1 MSARFL
7 CTLGVL
13 LTMNCLLGLGHV
25 AWAQEEGA
33 VAPDAAELEEYEDDT
48 TDLDGLL
55 DLDVDQLSQV
65 NVAPSTQLTEEVSTV
80 SRQASTVGK
89 SPAAVFVITQE
100 MIHRSGARNIPDVLR
115 MAPGVEVA
123 RIDANKWAI
132 TIRGFNG
139 LYGSKLLV
147 QIDGRILYSQFFSGV
162 IWSDQDVV
170 LEDVERIEI
179 IRGPGGTIWNA
190 NAVNGVINIITK
202 RPQDTQG
209 VLAVGGTGTE
219 ERGFSTLRYG
229 GKIGND
235 FHWRAYGKQFERDGG
250 YVPNTDEWD
259 DWRQARTG
267 FRTEWTPT
275 REDIITFQGDAYVG
289 TAGER
294 HLAAIPTAPFSEVLT
309 FDNHDSGENAIVRWT
324 AHHRRRHGLVI
335 ADLLRPLRSRISACR
350 YAAKDV
356 RSRLPVSLSCRGAT

>member
-1 MSARFL
+1 MPSL
-7 CTLGVL
+7 
-13 LTMNCLLGLGHV
+13 
-25 AWAQEEGA
+25 
-33 VAPDAAELEEYEDDT
+33 PDAAELEEYEDDT
-48 TDLDGLL
+48 TDLDDLL

-235 FHWRAYGKQFERDGG
+235 FHWRVYGKQFERDGG
-250 YVPNTDEWD
+250 YVPNTTNGTTGG
-259 DWRQARTG
+259 RPALAFVQNGLPRARTSSPSKATLTWAPPG
-267 FRTEWTPT
+267 NDTWRPFRP
-275 REDIITFQGDAYVG
+275 
-289 TAGER
+289 
-294 HLAAIPTAPFSEVLT
+294 
-309 FDNHDSGENAIVRWT
+309 
-324 AHHRRRHGLVI
+324 RR
-335 ADLLRPLRSRISACR
+335 SQNC
-350 YAAKDV
+350 
-356 RSRLPVSLSCRGAT
+356 